1 MANRAC
7 TLPTME
13 NKSHALAAGA
23 FVLTVTALLIALGA
37 WLMRDTA
44 EQRQFEIS
52 SKDGV
57 TGLQPQAGVRYKGVL
72 VGRVTS
78 IGLDPQARGHVL
90 VRIAVSENAPI
101 TRTTYAS
108 LGFQGVTGLAF
119 VQLDD
124 AAEGSPELTAEGGQ
138 PARIPMRQG
147 MLSRLTEQ
155 GGNLLGQLEQA
166 SQRMNALLAQDNQK
180 QLMVAVAQMGQAASS
195 ISLLAQ
201 RTQQIMAGQGGE
213 GSPSLP
219 QMAAQAE
226 ATLKSIQATSERLN
240 GSAEAVRNSATEFR
254 RMSVRMNEPGGTLD
268 RIARSTD
275 ALVATSQTLNAS
287 LMPRLNRAADD
298 TARTVRQVGRVVES
312 VGDNP
317 QSLLLGRGTLPPGPG
332 EPGFVAPASPQ
343 PAAPSR

>member
-1 MANRAC
+1 
-7 TLPTME
+7 ME

-72 VGRVTS
+72 VGRVTA
-78 IGLDPQARGHVL
+78 INLDPQTRGNVL
-90 VRIAVSENAPI
+90 VRIAVNESAPI
-101 TRTTYAS
+101 TTSTYAS

-124 AAEGSPELTAEGGQ
+124 AGGSTQDLVGEAGK
-138 PARIPMRQG
+138 PARIPMRPG
-147 MLSRLTEQ
+147 MISRLTEQ

-180 QLMVAVAQMGQAASS
+180 QLMVAVANMGQAASS
-195 ISLLAQ
+195 ISMLAQ
-201 RTQQIMAGQGGE
+201 RTQQIMVGQGGE
-213 GSPSLP
+213 GAPSLP
-219 QMAAQAE
+219 QIAAQADT
-226 ATLKSIQATSERLN
+226 TLKAIQATSERLSN
-240 GSAEAVRNSATEFR
+240 SAEAVRNSANEFR
-254 RMSVRMNEPGGTLD
+254 RMSARMNEPGGTLD

-275 ALVATSQTLNAS
+275 ALVTTSQSFNGS
-287 LMPRLNRAADD
+287 LMPRLNRTADD
-298 TARTVRQVGRVVES
+298 TARTVRQMGRVVDS
-312 VGDNP
+312 VGENP
-317 QSLLLGRGTLPPGPG
+317 QSLLLGRGANLPGPG
-332 EPGFVAPASPQ
+332 EPGFVAPASTA
-343 PAAPSR
+343 PAAGR